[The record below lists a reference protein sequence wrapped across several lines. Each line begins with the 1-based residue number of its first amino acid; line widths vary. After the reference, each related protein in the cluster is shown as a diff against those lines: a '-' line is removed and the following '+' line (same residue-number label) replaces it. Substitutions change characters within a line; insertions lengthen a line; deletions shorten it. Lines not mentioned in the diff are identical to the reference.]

1 MARVKAPANSSNSQT
16 PKLRPALTPE
26 ARENQLISLAID
38 LVEQRLLDG
47 TASSQETTHF
57 LKLASNKYKL
67 EVERQK
73 HENELIKAKTQAL
86 KDQAD
91 MKALYADAIAAMR
104 RYSGHGDDYEDGDG
118 DEYDEY

>member
-1 MARVKAPANSSNSQT
+1 MARVKAPSTQEPRKAI
-16 PKLRPALTPE
+16 RPALDPD
-26 ARENQLISLAID
+26 AREKQLISLAVD

-73 HENELIKAKTQAL
+73 YENELIKAKTKAL
-86 KDQAD
+86 QDQAD
-91 MKALYADAIAAMR
+91 MKVLYAEAIAAMR
-104 RYSGHGDDYEDGDG
+104 RYSGHGSDYDDED

>member
-1 MARVKAPANSSNSQT
+1 MARVKSPNPPAPRS
-16 PKLRPALTPE
+16 PIRPALTPE

-57 LKLASNKYKL
+57 LKLASRKAKL
-67 EVERQK
+67 EAERFEL
-73 HENELIKAKTQAL
+73 ENELIKAKTKAL
-86 KDQAD
+86 QDQAD

-104 RYSGHGDDYEDGDG
+104 RYSGHGSDYVEDEEGDD
-118 DEYDEY
+118 YDEY

>member
-1 MARVKAPANSSNSQT
+1 MARVKSPNSPTSRV
-16 PKLRPALTPE
+16 PLRPALTPE

-57 LKLASNKYKL
+57 LKLASRKAKL
-67 EVERQK
+67 EAERFEL
-73 HENELIKAKTQAL
+73 ENELIKAKTKAL
-86 KDQAD
+86 QDQAD

-104 RYSGHGDDYEDGDG
+104 RYSGHGSDYTEDEDG